1 MCRYMYRC
9 ICIYI
14 YIYACVKSGGAIR
27 TQFLVFS
34 PSSLSASTA
43 FPLKMSSLSD
53 SQPESPG
60 VVEEESLQE
69 KQHEKEE
76 DVREERIVTSAE
88 PEKSDSSSS
97 SSRRRAERVDS
108 SSFTDEGRNLL
119 SKRKGQVKDTIF
131 CSPGTE
137 DGEDFVRV
145 EERNRDGGRQDLET
159 QKPPRATVEEA
170 LEKKLA
176 TLSSSACVD
185 ELVAVS
191 FDETT
196 CSLSLEESLPFEG
209 DSLDARFDR
218 LGKLA
223 VENFPRIFLLRLDV
237 ESNSPE
243 WAVISWTPA
252 AVCSPCRR
260 TFVDYAAWFLRISL
274 RFSRPVKEYY
284 ASKKELLTVEAFR
297 RAQRQACRV
306 QPQKPRAD
314 DFCLSYDRILP
325 PRLSALESGQAK
337 SPVSPQVPLT
347 VDNSFSE
354 QLEEF
359 RKGEIACIEIFIDDE
374 DSTLVALPCIHDTP
388 ALLQQHVTDGRPR
401 YFLLRYEDSAAF
413 IFFAAAES
421 RRDCVLY
428 AAFKQRALDLILKC
442 GVQVSNRYEIRC
454 AEDLPFVLGE
464 AITRSP
470 GASRCFDSNSLS
482 GSASL
487 FVGVGEQ
494 PAEMTKENFLVLL
507 AMLPAKAPP
516 PGDGWQQTAVLP
528 AAQDTLEA
536 WQVSAAL

>member
-1 MCRYMYRC
+1 
-9 ICIYI
+9 
-14 YIYACVKSGGAIR
+14 
-27 TQFLVFS
+27 
-34 PSSLSASTA
+34 
-43 FPLKMSSLSD
+43 MSSLSD
-53 SQPESPG
+53 SQPESP
-60 VVEEESLQE
+60 VLVEEESLQE
-69 KQHEKEE
+69 KQGEKEE
-76 DVREERIVTSAE
+76 DVREEPTVTSAE

-97 SSRRRAERVDS
+97 AFSRRKAERGDS
-108 SSFTDEGRNLL
+108 GSFTNEGRNLL
-119 SKRKGQVKDTIF
+119 SKRKGHVKDTIF
-131 CSPGTE
+131 CSPGAE

-145 EERNRDGGRQDLET
+145 EERNRDGGRQELET
-159 QKPPRATVEEA
+159 QKPPRVTVEEA

-223 VENFPRIFLLRLDV
+223 VEEFPRIFLLRLDV

-284 ASKKELLTVEAFR
+284 ASKTELLTLEAFR

-306 QPQKPRAD
+306 QRQKPRAD

-325 PRLSALESGQAK
+325 PRLSALESAQAK
-337 SPVSPQVPLT
+337 SPVSPQVPLA

-388 ALLQQHVTDGRPR
+388 ALLQEHVTDGRPR
-401 YFLLRYEDSAAF
+401 YFLLRYEDSAEF
-413 IFFAAAES
+413 IFFSTAAES

-428 AAFKQRALDLILKC
+428 AAFKQQALDLILKC
-442 GVQVSNRYEIRC
+442 GVKVSNRYEIRC
-454 AEDLPFVLGE
+454 AADLPVVLGE
-464 AITRSP
+464 ASLGSP
-470 GASRCFDSNSLS
+470 GASRCFDSNALS
-482 GSASL
+482 GSASI
-487 FVGVGEQ
+487 VVDAGEQ
-494 PAEMTKENFLVLL
+494 PEEMTKENFLVLL

-536 WQVSAAL
+536 WQASAGP